1 MPGDL
6 ELLVRVVV
14 AGALGAALGVEREHR
29 GQVAGMR
36 THALVGCG
44 AAIFTLAGAYG
55 FGDVHRGPNVDPM
68 RVAAQV
74 ASGIG
79 FIGGGVILKAGASVR
94 GVTTAA
100 SLWAAAAIGLAAGAG
115 MLVLATLG
123 VAMVLVML
131 IGLRWVRDR
140 LGPNLGGAPRIVSV
154 SYQRGHGTLGP
165 LLETLRD
172 VGANVEDLAIAD
184 RDNGSDVREVRLMV
198 RVADPHGLQRAV
210 AEIGSFDEVHVSEI
224 ETAPS

>member
-1 MPGDL
+1 M
-6 ELLVRVVV
+6 
-14 AGALGAALGVEREHR
+14 
-29 GQVAGMR
+29 
-36 THALVGCG
+36 
-44 AAIFTLAGAYG
+44 
-55 FGDVHRGPNVDPM
+55 
-68 RVAAQV
+68 
-74 ASGIG
+74 
-79 FIGGGVILKAGASVR
+79 
-94 GVTTAA
+94 
-100 SLWAAAAIGLAAGAG
+100 
-115 MLVLATLG
+115 
-123 VAMVLVML
+123 
-131 IGLRWVRDR
+131 
-140 LGPNLGGAPRIVSV
+140 VSV